1 MATAG
6 RGGSPCTNPPPKDVE
21 ADFEEV
27 YQDEHVPPAI
37 ANLEGMTKMV
47 AAKILTAPDGYPRFH
62 RIVEVYFTSMEALR
76 RCAESAGGKAT
87 LAHATQISSGEPPV
101 IMMTEVTVPYVLTTI
116 KWHYA
121 ASGNSESCWARAR
134 TNRQ

>member
-21 ADFEEV
+21 AFEKV

-47 AAKILTAPDGYPRFH
+47 AAKILTAPDGYPPFH

-87 LAHATQISSGEPPV
+87 LAHATQISSGEPR
-101 IMMTEVTVPYVLTTI
+101 
-116 KWHYA
+116 
-121 ASGNSESCWARAR
+121 SS
-134 TNRQ
+134 